1 MGGEMECARR
11 GSAGL
16 AAQHIRDLE
25 DPTKSGLL
33 GREYSES
40 GREYLGYSNGVHFE
54 IVVRAECPSIVR
66 RVMRAVFVSDG
77 PPTETHARSLAFQS
91 SAAVMAPRKKHSHQS
106 QSKCRKHSHRA
117 LCSHHIKSALQILP
131 TYIDRHPP

>member
-1 MGGEMECARR
+1 MSGEMECARR

-16 AAQHIRDLE
+16 AAKHIRDLE

-54 IVVRAECPSIVR
+54 IVARAECSSFVR
-66 RVMRAVFVSDG
+66 RVLRAVFVSVC
-77 PPTETHARSLAFQS
+77 PTTETHARSLALTGPLHFS
-91 SAAVMAPRKKHSHQS
+91 PDSPHRHGP
-106 QSKCRKHSHRA
+106 SKETQAQER
-117 LCSHHIKSALQILP
+117 
-131 TYIDRHPP
+131 IDRPGLSKPE